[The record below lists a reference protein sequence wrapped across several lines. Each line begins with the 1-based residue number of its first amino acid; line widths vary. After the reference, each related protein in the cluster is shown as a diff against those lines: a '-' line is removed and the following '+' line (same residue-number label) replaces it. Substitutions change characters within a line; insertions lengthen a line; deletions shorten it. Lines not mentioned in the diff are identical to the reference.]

1 MNRNT
6 KFNRILS
13 SVLVVIMMFTCVV
26 ALIPT
31 KTSAAYGGSST
42 AKVETLTSD
51 EVKEIVRAAAK
62 YSFSS
67 AEEMLNYEIEQG
79 YLDSVNS
86 ADGKFSIYVN
96 RYTGVM
102 YYVNN
107 VTGQILTSNPYNYD
121 ASDDTTD
128 KMLLSQI
135 LVEFTEIATSK
146 KMEYN
151 STDWAALYTQITTSY
166 IDGGIR
172 VKYTLGDTTARFLL
186 PGRIKASKFEEMVL
200 YPMINNFIALMEDHC
215 SEAYPDTEFN
225 VFEIEKYNMYDE
237 VEEFDLA
244 SKNNIVF
251 YGTLNSRPLKN
262 YLSEMSKIFKD
273 VFKGKTNTP
282 EYKQLNTLSTNII
295 QIIGAYS
302 LQNLQTYKST
312 STNYE
317 NMYNDYYVPQEGVD
331 KNLEIFTT
339 LEPMYTLPKELTV
352 NKKRN
357 YANVIRPY
365 LEGYTFSEMFAD
377 EKECGHVEQM
387 DQKPV
392 IRCALEYTFNEDG
405 SLSVRLPANSIS
417 FDDTVYN
424 FGKITPL
431 KFFGVGDLKEDGYIF
446 YPDGSGAIVEFD
458 DFYNEVDKTSTY
470 DYETPYGKDFAY
482 SNITGAHREQITM
495 PVYGVVADT
504 NANKTTQDKYG
515 VDKVTN
521 GYFAIIEE
529 GASLATI
536 GFETG
541 GARYN
546 YGGAF
551 CWYSPY
557 PSDVYDL
564 SETISVGNASSYTIV
579 SDCDYNGSYVT
590 KIVMLNDET
599 VGNLEYGAGKYYDSS
614 YVGMANLYRNYL
626 ESNGLISPLE
636 TISLGLPLYIE
647 ALGSMEIVKK
657 VLSFPV
663 TQKIS
668 LTQFEQITEMYNELI
683 DAVTKFTRTAEEYEA
698 KANAETDEVLK
709 AQYTAT
715 AQAYR
720 DLVTRVDTIDNINF
734 RLTGFGNGGMYYTYP
749 TKVRWDKACGGRRQ
763 FNKLISTSKDVNA
776 SGNANFG
783 VYPEFDFMYINNTET
798 FDGVRIRNNVSKMVD
813 NRYASKQEYDSV
825 LQEYVSHFAL
835 VVNPESLDKLYSKFA
850 KKIAKYDLDSI
861 SVSTLG
867 SNLNSNFDEDQPV
880 NRNDAEK
887 YVTAVLD
894 KMKNEAGFDIMLDAG
909 NIYSVKYATHIL
921 NASIDS
927 SHIAYASY
935 TIPFT
940 GMVLHGYVN
949 YAGSAANY
957 SGTPDYELLRSIE
970 SGASLYYVLC
980 YENAEYLKEDMVLSN
995 YYGVNYSTWYESI
1008 VTNYTRLNKA
1018 IGDLQNYKIVDHKII
1033 LGERVITETEVAN
1046 NYKLLKA
1053 ELLEMLEAQIAEA
1066 VANGYKD
1073 LSETESSYGRNLAV
1087 IITADDRNAL
1097 VAQFADILQL
1107 SVEEIEGTEFAAEID
1122 KIIAYYNAEYASKDA
1137 ATDYVVTLNSIVYE
1151 SKYAFI
1157 TDSNADAGDDYKFTD
1172 YTSDVDNIAIVTYS
1186 NGTDTVK
1193 FVLNYN
1199 MYNVKVIID
1208 GVELPEISEYGCI
1221 RIDKEGVKVL

>member
-1 MNRNT
+1 MNKNT

-13 SVLVVIMMFTCVV
+13 SVLLAIMMFSCVV
-26 ALIPT
+26 ILIPT
-31 KTSAAYGGSST
+31 KTSAAYAGEST

-51 EVKEIVRAAAK
+51 EVKDIVRAAGK
-62 YSFSS
+62 YAFGS
-67 AEEMLNYEIEQG
+67 AEEMLTFEDGEG
-79 YLDSVNS
+79 YLDSVTS
-86 ADGKFSIYVN
+86 KDGKYSIYVN

-107 VTGQILTSNPYNYD
+107 VTGQILTSNPYNYES
-121 ASDDTTD
+121 SDDTTD
-128 KMLLSQI
+128 KLLLSQI
-135 LVEFTEIATSK
+135 LVEFTEISTSK
-146 KMEYN
+146 KIEYN
-151 STDWAALYTQITTSY
+151 STDWAALYTQITTSF

-186 PGRIKASKFEEMVL
+186 PGRIKADKFESIVL
-200 YPMINNFIALMEDHC
+200 KPMLNRFGELMADYCED
-215 SEAYPDTEFN
+215 ENGEGFN
-225 VFEIEKYNMYDE
+225 VFEMETYNAYDE
-237 VEEFDLA
+237 TEDFKGA
-244 SKNNIVF
+244 KSNNVVF
-251 YGTLNSRPLKN
+251 CGTLNSSVVKK
-262 YLSEMSKIFKD
+262 YLTAMRN
-273 VFKGKTNTP
+273 VFRAQYPSTAE
-282 EYKQLNTLSTNII
+282 EYKTLNSLQSNII
-295 QIIGAYS
+295 QILGAYT
-302 LQNLQTYKST
+302 LQNLST
-312 STNYE
+312 IQDPNSTNYQ
-317 NMYNDYYVPQEGVD
+317 NIYKAFYVPEEGVD

-339 LEPMYTLPKELTV
+339 LEPIYALEKNLAV

-357 YANVIRPY
+357 YANTIRPY

-377 EKECGHVEQM
+377 EKECGHVENL

-392 IRCALEYTFNEDG
+392 IRCALEYTFNDDG

-431 KFFGVGDLKEDGYIF
+431 KYFGVGDLAEDGYIF

-458 DFYNEVDKTSTY
+458 DFYNSVDKTSTY

-482 SNITGAHREQITM
+482 SNITGAHREQVTM
-495 PVYGVVADT
+495 PVYGVVSDT
-504 NANKTTQDKYG
+504 AANKLTKDKYG

-541 GARYN
+541 GARYR

-551 CWYSPY
+551 CWYTPY

-590 KIVMLNDET
+590 RIVMLNDET
-599 VGNLEYGAGKYYDSS
+599 VGNAEYGAGNHYDSS

-626 ESNGLISPLE
+626 ESNGQISPLDNVA
-636 TISLGLPLYIE
+636 LGLPLYIE
-647 ALGSMEIVKK
+647 ALGSMEVVEK

-663 TQKIS
+663 TKKIS
-668 LTQFEQITEMYNELI
+668 LTKFEQITEMYNELI
-683 DAVTKFTRTAEEYEA
+683 DAVTKFTNMAEEYEA
-698 KANAETDEVLK
+698 LANSESDEVIK

-715 AQAYR
+715 AAAYR
-720 DLVTRVDTIDNINF
+720 DLINRVDTIDNINF
-734 RLTGFGNGGMYYTYP
+734 RLTGFSNGGMYYTYP
-749 TKVRWDKACGGRRQ
+749 TRVRWDKACGGKRE
-763 FNKLISTSKDVNA
+763 FKKLINTSKDVNA
-776 SGNANFG
+776 GGEANFG
-783 VYPEFDFMYINNTET
+783 VYPDFDFMYINNTSA
-798 FDGVRIRNNVSKMVD
+798 FDGVKIRNNVSKMVD

-835 VVNPESLDKLYSKFA
+835 VVNPEALDKLYTKFA
-850 KKIAKYDLDSI
+850 KKIAKYELDSI

-867 SNLNSNFDEDQPV
+867 SDLNSNFDEDQPV

-887 YVTAVLD
+887 YVSDVLN
-894 KMKNEAGFDIMLDAG
+894 KMKNEAGYDLMLDAG

-957 SGTPDYELLRSIE
+957 SGTPDYEFLRSIE

-980 YENAEYLKEDMVLSN
+980 YENAEYLKEDMILSN
-995 YYGVNYSTWYESI
+995 YYGVNYSTWYENI
-1008 VTNYTRLNKA
+1008 VTSYTRLNKA

-1033 LGERVITETEVAN
+1033 LGERVITEAETAN

-1053 ELLEMLEAQIAEA
+1053 ELVEMLKTQIAEA
-1066 VANGYKD
+1066 VANGYRY
-1073 LSETESSYGRNLAV
+1073 LAENETAYGRNLAV
-1087 IITADDRNAL
+1087 VITADDRNAL

-1107 SVEEIEGTEFAAEID
+1107 DVAEIEGTEFAREID
-1122 KIIAYYNAEYASKDA
+1122 AIISGYNTEYAAKGTD
-1137 ATDYVVTLNSIVYE
+1137 DYVVTLNSIVYN

-1157 TDSNADAGDDYKFTD
+1157 TDSDATSGDDYKLTD
-1172 YTSDVDNIAIVTYS
+1172 YTSNVDNISLVTYS
-1186 NGTDTVK
+1186 NGTETVQ

-1199 MYNVKVIID
+1199 MYNVKIILN
-1208 GVELPEISEYGCI
+1208 GVELPEIGEYGCV